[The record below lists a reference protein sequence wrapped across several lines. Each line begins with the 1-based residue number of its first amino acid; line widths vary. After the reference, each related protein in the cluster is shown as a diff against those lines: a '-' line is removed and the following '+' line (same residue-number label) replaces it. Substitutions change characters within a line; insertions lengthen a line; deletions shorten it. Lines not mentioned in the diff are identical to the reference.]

1 MNIVQGVLSAI
12 SPLPDG
18 DFSDRLSYSYTTTI
32 LVVCS
37 AFISGWSYC
46 GQPIT
51 CWFPAYYRGWWMEY
65 ALDYCYVQN
74 TYFIGF
80 YEYKPDNYFDI
91 APHIIEIP
99 KNVTE
104 RDEKQIGYYQWV
116 PFILAIQAMCFFLP
130 VVLWRAIYNS
140 VGFRVKAICETCNI
154 RANMDPADRSR
165 NVEIVARFLA
175 SDHQLADSLAGRFRQ
190 FFQGRIVLYTYLFI
204 KVIYAWNALFQFLIV
219 KWLLGTD
226 SIFWGYQVLVDLING
241 HEWQQSGNFPRVT
254 LCDFAVRV
262 LGNLHRHTLQCVLI
276 INMFNEKIFVFL
288 WFWFCVLAIVSAYSL
303 FRWMIQSFSDSAD
316 RHLIGTYLARIDPQT
331 SRSAARKS
339 QIHEFVKRTLRPDG
353 MFLVRLISMNSGDL
367 GLKPQFDDDVVD
379 RLNYYYTPM
388 VFVIFALTLSAKH
401 ENYCF
406 VQNTYFLPLT
416 YYIPSTT
423 YERTEREI
431 GYYQWVPFVLGLQA
445 ILFYL
450 PSLIW
455 RILNWQSG
463 IAVKGIIQMC
473 EDVGNMQV
481 EKRKS
486 SVEVVASHLSDSLK
500 IQQNLGR
507 KNLFSPLLVHGTYL
521 TILYLLVKFV
531 YLIQVVTQFVILN
544 SFLGTNYTFYGF
556 EVLRDLLSGLE
567 WQESGH
573 FPRVTMCDFEVR
585 ALGNIHR
592 HTVQC
597 VLMIN
602 MFNEKVYIFV
612 WWWLLIVFFATL
624 GSLIYWAL
632 MAFSAGQQESFV
644 SQYLRVYHQIKGG
657 RDEREAVRRFAH
669 SFLRNDGIFLLRL
682 IATNAGDLITTDVVY
697 QLWNV
702 FLHEERARILP
713 PPASAPTPQID
724 DVDGNFSDNE
734 KSRLT

>member
-1 MNIVQGVLSAI
+1 MI
-12 SPLPDG
+12 
-18 DFSDRLSYSYTTTI
+18 F
-32 LVVCS
+32 
-37 AFISGWSYC
+37 
-46 GQPIT
+46 
-51 CWFPAYYRGWWMEY
+51 
-65 ALDYCYVQN
+65 LD
-74 TYFIGF
+74 
-80 YEYKPDNYFDI
+80 K
-91 APHIIEIP
+91 
-99 KNVTE
+99 
-104 RDEKQIGYYQWV
+104 
-116 PFILAIQAMCFFLP
+116 FL
-130 VVLWRAIYNS
+130 
-140 VGFRVKAICETCNI
+140 
-154 RANMDPADRSR
+154 
-165 NVEIVARFLA
+165 
-175 SDHQLADSLAGRFRQ
+175 Q
-190 FFQGRIVLYTYLFI
+190 
-204 KVIYAWNALFQFLIV
+204 
-219 KWLLGTD
+219 
-226 SIFWGYQVLVDLING
+226 
-241 HEWQQSGNFPRVT
+241 
-254 LCDFAVRV
+254 
-262 LGNLHRHTLQCVLI
+262 
-276 INMFNEKIFVFL
+276 
-288 WFWFCVLAIVSAYSL
+288 
-303 FRWMIQSFSDSAD
+303 
-316 RHLIGTYLARIDPQT
+316 
-331 SRSAARKS
+331 
-339 QIHEFVKRTLRPDG
+339 
-353 MFLVRLISMNSGDL
+353 

-388 VFVIFALTLSAKH
+388 LFVIFSLTLSAKQYVGQPIQCWIPAQFTSSWEQFS

-406 VQNTYFLPLT
+406 IQNTYFLPLT

-445 ILFYL
+445 VMFYL

-481 EKRKS
+481 DKRRS
-486 SVEVVASHLSDSLK
+486 SVEVVAAHLSDSLR

-507 KNLFSPLLVHGTYL
+507 KNLFAPLLVHGTYL

-531 YLIQVVTQFVILN
+531 YLIQVITQFVILN
-544 SFLGTNYTFYGF
+544 NFLGTNYTFYGF

-585 ALGNIHR
+585 SLGNIHR

-624 GSLIYWAL
+624 GSLFYWAL

-644 SQYLRVYHQIKGG
+644 SQYLRVYHQVKGS
-657 RDEREAVRRFAH
+657 RDEREAVRRFVH
-669 SFLRNDGIFLLRL
+669 SFLRNDGVFLLRL

-702 FLHEERARILP
+702 FLHEERARMLP